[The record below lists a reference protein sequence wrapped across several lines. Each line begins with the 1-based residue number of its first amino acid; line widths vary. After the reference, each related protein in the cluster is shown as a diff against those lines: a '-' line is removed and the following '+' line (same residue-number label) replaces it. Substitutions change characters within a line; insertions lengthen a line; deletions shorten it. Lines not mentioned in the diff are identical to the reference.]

1 MSMRI
6 ATALLAFLFLL
17 SLAACSSG
25 TRRTTPEA
33 VTQRPCQPVKVL
45 ARKAPARK
53 VPARGEL
60 DGSGGHQK
68 KAETVGQ
75 MRKRHRRH

>member
-25 TRRTTPEA
+25 TQDNAGSGDTAPLSAGESPGR
-33 VTQRPCQPVKVL
+33 KV
-45 ARKAPARK
+45 PARK
-53 VPARGEL
+53 VPARG
-60 DGSGGHQK
+60 SWTA
-68 KAETVGQ
+68 AEVIRKRLKRSCQ